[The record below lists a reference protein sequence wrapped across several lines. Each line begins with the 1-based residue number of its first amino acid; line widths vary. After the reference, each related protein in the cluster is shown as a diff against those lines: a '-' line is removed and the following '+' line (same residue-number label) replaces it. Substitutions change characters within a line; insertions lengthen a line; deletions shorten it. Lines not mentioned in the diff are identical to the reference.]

1 MEALMKLTKVQ
12 ILNYKIIHDTEEFTI
27 DDITCLVGKN
37 ESGKTAILQA
47 LTKLRPVL
55 ASDGI
60 FDELEFP
67 RMTYH
72 DYSDENRPK
81 EVLKTEWILDDEEI
95 RIITDI
101 VGETGIGSRLVSLEK
116 GYDNK
121 LKWSINL
128 NYSAIVTS
136 LLKES
141 TLYDEEKKL
150 LSGCKNTTDLFA
162 SLKSL
167 QSPSENQA
175 EFLKLLNERF
185 PKGGAMATVEAK
197 LEEWLPTFL
206 YFGNYDLM
214 RGRVSLAE
222 FKRRKAAGQFEMSDR
237 IFESLLV
244 MAGSGIDEI
253 SGIAHS
259 EKLIAKLE
267 AVSNRMTRQ
276 IFEYWSQNKHLAIDF
291 RFDTGRPEDTP
302 PFNSG
307 EIFHTRIKN
316 QRHGATVPFDER
328 STGFVWFFSFLVWF
342 SQVKEKYEGDL
353 ILLLD
358 EPGLNLHAKAQ
369 SDLLRYFRDKLAPH
383 HQVIYTTHSPFMIDP
398 ERLLSVRLVED
409 KNKDEEVLG
418 TKVSAEVL
426 RTDRDTIF
434 PLQAAL
440 GYEIAQTLF
449 VGKNVLLVE
458 GPGDILFLQWF
469 SDQLR
474 QRKRIALDPRWTIA
488 PGGGLDKIGS
498 FISLF
503 AGKGIHVA
511 VLTDYGQGD
520 KKSVQRLRDSEVL
533 LAGHVLTVDEFAG
546 QPEADIEDV
555 LGRDLYLS
563 LIHKLYKLA
572 KKNELPSKRPETA
585 PIRVLKEVE
594 EHFRTLPTSVPEFDH
609 YSPAR
614 FLMETPTVE
623 SDLSGFD
630 AALDRFER
638 LFKSING
645 LLP

>member
-1 MEALMKLTKVQ
+1 MKLIKVQ
-12 ILNYKIIHDTEEFTI
+12 IANYKCIHDTDEFSV

-47 LTKLRPVL
+47 LAKLNPVVS
-55 ASDGI
+55 SDGQ
-60 FDELEFP
+60 FEDLDFP
-67 RMTYH
+67 RMFYH
-72 DYSDENRPK
+72 DYSDKDRPK
-81 EVLKTEWILDDEEI
+81 DVLKTEWELDNLEI
-95 RIITDI
+95 KLIADII
-101 VGETGIGSRLVSLEK
+101 GEDGLNSRTVLLKK

-121 LKWSINL
+121 RKWTIDL
-128 NYSAIVTS
+128 NYKKIVEK

-141 TLYDEEKKL
+141 GLYDEEKKL
-150 LSGCKNTTDLFA
+150 LAACGTTTDLFA
-162 SLKSL
+162 KLKAL
-167 QSPSENQA
+167 QSPSENLTS
-175 EFLKLLNERF
+175 FLSFLNEQF
-185 PKGGAMATVEAK
+185 PNGGAMATIEAK
-197 LEEWLPTFL
+197 LEQWLPTFL

-214 RGRVSLAE
+214 HGRVSLAE
-222 FKRRKAAGQFEMSDR
+222 FKRRKNSDTLEMSDR
-237 IFESLLV
+237 IFESLLE

-276 IFEYWSQNKHLAIDF
+276 IFEFWSQNKHLSIDF
-291 RFDTGRPEDTP
+291 RFDVGRPEDSP
-302 PFNSG
+302 PFNTG

-342 SQVKEKYEGDL
+342 SQVKETYEGDL

-369 SDLLRYFRDKLAPH
+369 ADLLRYFRDRLAPDN
-383 HQVIYTTHSPFMIDP
+383 QVIYTTHSPFMINP

-409 KNKDEEVLG
+409 KSRDDEVLG

-449 VGKNVLLVE
+449 VGKHVLLVE
-458 GPGDILFLQWF
+458 GPSDILFLNWA

-474 QRKRIALDPRWTIA
+474 QRKRTALAPQWTIA
-488 PGGGLDKIGS
+488 PGGGIDKMGS

-503 AGKGIHVA
+503 AGKGIHIA

-520 KKSVQRLRDSEVL
+520 KKAVQRLRDSDVL
-533 LAGHVLTVDEFAG
+533 RAGHVLTVDEFAN
-546 QPEADIEDV
+546 QAEADIEDV
-555 LGRDLYLS
+555 LGRAFYLS
-563 LIHKLYKLA
+563 LIHKCYKIS
-572 KKNELPSKRPETA
+572 KKNEIPSKCPPNA

-594 EHFRTLPTSVPEFDH
+594 GHFRTLPNTMPEFDH
-609 YSPAR
+609 YTPAR
-614 FLMETPTVE
+614 FLMGTPAIVGE
-623 SDLSGFD
+623 LAGLD
-630 AALDRFER
+630 ATLDRFER
-638 LFKSING
+638 LFETVNG
-645 LLP
+645 LLS

>member
-1 MEALMKLTKVQ
+1 MKLTKSQ
-12 ILNYKIIHDTEEFTI
+12 IYNYKIIHDTGEFTI

-47 LTKLRPVL
+47 LTKLNPVL
-55 ASDGI
+55 PNDGK

-72 DYSDENRPK
+72 DYSEADRPK
-81 EVLKTEWILDDEEI
+81 EVLKTEWELDDEEVQI
-95 RIITDI
+95 VTDI
-101 VGETGIGSRLVSLEK
+101 VGKTGLSSRVVSLEK

-121 LKWSINL
+121 LTWSIGL
-128 NYSAIVTS
+128 NFTAIVAS

-141 TLYDEEKKL
+141 ALYDEEKKL
-150 LSGCKNTTDLFA
+150 FAACKSTTDLFA
-162 SLKSL
+162 VLKGL
-167 QSPSENQA
+167 QTPSETQTA
-175 EFLKLLNERF
+175 FLKLLNERF
-185 PKGGAMATVEAK
+185 PKGGANATVEAK
-197 LEEWLPTFL
+197 LVEWLPTFL

-222 FKRRKAAGQFEMSDR
+222 FKRRKAANQLEMSDR

-244 MAGSGIDEI
+244 MAGSGIEEI

-276 IFEYWSQNKHLAIDF
+276 IFEYWSQNKHLSIDF

-302 PFNSG
+302 PFNTG

-369 SDLLRYFRDKLAPH
+369 ADLLRYFRDKLAPH

-398 ERLLSVRLVED
+398 DRLLSVRLVED
-409 KNKDEEVLG
+409 KNRNDEVLG

-426 RTDRDTIF
+426 MTDRDTIF

-474 QRKRIALDPRWTIA
+474 QLKRTALDPRWTIA

-533 LAGHVLTVDEFAG
+533 LTGHVLTVDTFAD
-546 QPEADIEDV
+546 QPEADIEDI
-555 LGRDLYLS
+555 LGRDMYLG
-563 LIHKLYKLA
+563 LINLCYKLS
-572 KKNELPSKRPETA
+572 KKNELPAKRPESA

-594 EHFRTLPTSVPEFDH
+594 EHFRTLPTTVSEFDH

-614 FLMETPTVE
+614 FLMGTPVVLAE
-623 SDLSGFD
+623 LPGLD

>member
-1 MEALMKLTKVQ
+1 MKLTKAQ
-12 ILNYKIIHDTEEFTI
+12 IFNYKIIHDTGEFAF

-47 LTKLRPVL
+47 LTKLQPVV
-55 ASDGI
+55 ASDGK

-67 RMTYH
+67 RMSYH
-72 DYSDENRPK
+72 DYSDADRPK
-81 EVLKTEWILDDEEI
+81 EVLKTIWELDDEEAG
-95 RIITDI
+95 IIQNI
-101 VGETGIGSRLVSLEK
+101 VGDDGLLSRTITLEK

-121 LKWSINL
+121 LTWGVNL
-128 NYSAIVTS
+128 NYQKITAW
-136 LLKES
+136 
-141 TLYDEEKKL
+141 L
-150 LSGCKNTTDLFA
+150 LSNSGLYEEEVKQLNTCKTSTEIFSA
-162 SLKSL
+162 LKGL

-175 EFLKLLNERF
+175 AFLKSLNERF
-185 PKGGAMATVEAK
+185 PEGSSKGTVDAK
-197 LEEWLPTFL
+197 LEKWLPTFL

-214 RGRVSLAE
+214 HGKVALTE
-222 FKRRKAAGQFEMSDR
+222 FKRRKAANQLDMSDR

-253 SGIAHS
+253 SGITHS

-276 IFEYWSQNKHLAIDF
+276 IFEYWSQNKHLTIDF

-302 PFNSG
+302 PFNTG

-369 SDLLRYFRDKLAPH
+369 ADLLRYFRDKLAPH

-409 KNKDEEVLG
+409 KNRDDEVLG

-474 QRKRIALDPRWTIA
+474 QRKRTALDTRWTIA

-533 LAGHVLTVDEFAG
+533 LSGHVLTVDMFAD

-563 LIHKLYKLA
+563 IIHKFYKLT

-594 EHFRTLPTSVPEFDH
+594 EHFRTLPASVPEFDH

-614 FLMETPTVE
+614 FLMETPAVVGELTGL
-623 SDLSGFD
+623 DN
-630 AALDRFER
+630 ALDRFER
-638 LFKSING
+638 LFKSINV

>member
-1 MEALMKLTKVQ
+1 MKLRKAH
-12 ILNYKIIHDTEEFTI
+12 IFNYKIIHDTEEFAI

-47 LTKLRPVL
+47 LSKLKPVV
-55 ASDGI
+55 SVDGK

-72 DYSDENRPK
+72 DYSDADRPK
-81 EVLKTEWILDDEEI
+81 EVLKTEWELNDEEVLTI
-95 RIITDI
+95 
-101 VGETGIGSRLVSLEK
+101 TGIIGEGGLTSRFVTLQK

-121 LKWSINL
+121 LIWNVDSIL
-128 NYSAIVTS
+128 DYTKIVS
-136 LLKES
+136 WLLKNSGLYEEES
-141 TLYDEEKKL
+141 KL
-150 LSGCKNTTDLFA
+150 LASCTTTTKIFEA
-162 SLKSL
+162 LKAL
-167 QSPSENQA
+167 PSPSENQA
-175 EFLKLLNERF
+175 AFSKSLNERF
-185 PKGGAMATVEAK
+185 PEGGAKATVEAK
-197 LEEWLPTFL
+197 LNAWLPTFL
-206 YFGNYDLM
+206 YFGSYDLM
-214 RGRVSLAE
+214 RGRVALAE
-222 FKRRKAAGQFEMSDR
+222 FKRRKKSDQLDMSDR

-244 MAGSGIDEI
+244 MAGSDIEEI

-267 AVSNRMTRQ
+267 AVSNRMTKQ
-276 IFEYWSQNKHLAIDF
+276 IFEYWSQNKHLSIEF
-291 RFDTGRPEDTP
+291 RFDTGRDEDTP

-369 SDLLRYFRDKLAPH
+369 ADLLRYFRDKLAPH

-409 KNKDEEVLG
+409 KNRDDEVLG

-474 QRKRIALDPRWTIA
+474 QRKRTALDTHWTIA

-594 EHFRTLPTSVPEFDH
+594 EHFRTLPASVPEFDH

-614 FLMETPTVE
+614 FLMETPKIE
-623 SDLSGFD
+623 GELSGLD

>member
-1 MEALMKLTKVQ
+1 MKLTKAQ
-12 ILNYKIIHDTEEFTI
+12 IFNYKIIHDTGEFTI

-37 ESGKTAILQA
+37 ESGKTALLQA
-47 LTKLRPVL
+47 LTKLQPVL
-55 ASDGI
+55 PSDGK

-72 DYSDENRPK
+72 DYSNADRPK
-81 EVLKTEWILDDEEI
+81 EVLKTEWELDDEEVGVLKS
-95 RIITDI
+95 I
-101 VGETGIGSRLVSLEK
+101 VGDDGLASRTVTIQK

-121 LKWSINL
+121 LTWNVDSIL
-128 NYSAIVTS
+128 NYSKISAW
-136 LLKES
+136 
-141 TLYDEEKKL
+141 L
-150 LSGCKNTTDLFA
+150 LSNSGLYEEENKQLAACSTTSDLFKA
-162 SLKSL
+162 LKDL
-167 QSPSENQA
+167 QPPSENQA
-175 EFLKLLNERF
+175 SFLESLNKRF
-185 PKGGAMATVEAK
+185 PEGSAKATVEAK
-197 LEEWLPTFL
+197 LVKWLPTFL

-214 RGRVSLAE
+214 RGRVALAE
-222 FKRRKAAGQFEMSDR
+222 FKRRKAADQLDMSDR

-253 SGIAHS
+253 SGITHS

-302 PFNSG
+302 PFNTG

-369 SDLLRYFRDKLAPH
+369 ADLLRYFRDKLAPH

-474 QRKRIALDPRWTIA
+474 QRKRTALDQRWTIA

-520 KKSVQRLRDSEVL
+520 KKTVQRLRDSEVL
-533 LAGHVLTVDEFAG
+533 LSGHVLTVDMFTD

-563 LIHKLYKLA
+563 IIHKFYKLP

-594 EHFRTLPTSVPEFDH
+594 EHFRTLPASVPEFDH

-614 FLMETPTVE
+614 FLMETPTVVSE
-623 SDLSGFD
+623 LPGLDT
-630 AALDRFER
+630 ALDRFER